1 MYFING
7 KIHTMEGSNYES
19 GYLHIVNGKIAEI
32 GEMSDFTLD
41 DEKIVDLKDQ
51 NVYPGFIDA
60 HTHLGMFED
69 AITFEGDDGNE
80 ETEPL
85 TPQLRA
91 LDAVNPMDR
100 CFTEAIEGGI
110 TTVVTG
116 PGSANPVAGQM
127 LAMKTYGRRIDD
139 MVLKEPMAIKF
150 ALGENPKSVYHSK
163 NQSPTTRMATAA
175 VIREQLSKA
184 KRYLED
190 QIKADQSPEGDY
202 DPPEYDAGCEALAP
216 LLERKIQAHFHAHRA
231 DDIFTAIRIAK
242 EFNLDYVLVHG
253 TEGHLITR
261 ELLQDRVQ
269 VLSGPFLGDRCKPEL
284 KNMTPRSPGILARAG
299 IPTAIITD
307 HPETPIQYLPLC
319 AALAVRE
326 GMDREQALEA
336 ITITPARICGLDKRV
351 GSIKEGKDA
360 DFVVYQGDP
369 LDLMNKPEMV
379 ICGGK
384 IVYERK

>member
-7 KIHTMEGSNYES
+7 KIHTMEGRDYES
-19 GYLHIVNGKIAEI
+19 GYLHIVNGKITEV
-32 GEMSDFTLD
+32 GDMSEFTLD
-41 DEKIVDLKDQ
+41 EEKMVDLRDRD
-51 NVYPGFIDA
+51 VYPGFIDA

-100 CFTEAIEGGI
+100 CFTEALQGGI

-116 PGSANPVAGQM
+116 PGSANPIAGQI

-139 MVLKEPMAIKF
+139 MLLKEPLAIKF

-163 NQSPTTRMATAA
+163 NQAPTTRMATAA
-175 VIREQLSKA
+175 VIREQLWKA

-190 QIKADQSPEGDY
+190 KTKAIQDSECDY
-202 DPPEYDAGCEALAP
+202 EPPEYDARCEALLP

-242 EFNLDYVLVHG
+242 EFNLDFVLVHG

-261 ELLQDRVQ
+261 ELLEDQVP

-284 KNMTPRSPGILARAG
+284 KNMTPKSPGILTKAG
-299 IPTAIITD
+299 IPAAIITD
-307 HPETPIQYLPLC
+307 HPETPVQYLPLC

-326 GMDREQALEA
+326 GMDWDEALKA
-336 ITITPARICGLDKRV
+336 ITINPAKICGLDRRV
-351 GSIKEGKDA
+351 GSIQKGKDA
-360 DFVVYQGDP
+360 DLVVYQGDP
-369 LDLMNKPEMV
+369 LNFMNRPEMV
-379 ICGGK
+379 VCGGK